1 MKFLANENF
10 PFPSI
15 QLLKGFGHDIVSVN
29 SDRPS
34 ITDED
39 VVKWANEEGRT
50 ILTFDRDYGEIVFRY
65 KIACS
70 VVFFRDKGDSPAS
83 AGEMLLKL
91 MNAIKLEGYF
101 TVVDK
106 NGIRQRELKF

>member
-10 PFPSI
+10 PNPSI
-15 QLLKGFGHDIVSVN
+15 KALKELGHDVVSVN
-29 SDRPS
+29 EYRPS
-34 ITDED
+34 ITDEE
-39 VVKWANEEGRT
+39 VVKWANAEGRI

-70 VVFFRDKGDSPAS
+70 VVFFRDKGEKPTS
-83 AGEMLLKL
+83 AANMLLEL
-91 MNAIKLEGYF
+91 MNTIKLEGYF
-101 TVVDK
+101 TVIDK